1 MVGMYAIQEGFN
13 QVLSFF
19 LGGIEGGWNGNLVLI
34 KFLVFVLILAM
45 TKFSLERTPFGF
57 KDNKSVVTIIS
68 IAVSLIAVRY
78 LTTSA
83 LINFIWLPYGVLGVV
98 LATILPF
105 ILYFFFIESFDES
118 IIRKVGW
125 ITFCVI
131 YVGLA
136 YLRWDDFS
144 GEKFNLAWMYVIIAV
159 LSLLAIIFDKQ
170 IRYRLFIAMA
180 RKGEH
185 IKNAVFRA
193 EVEEEIKKIES
204 AINHHRIAGHNKDA
218 DMLEKEKKRLRDI
231 LANRD

>member
-1 MVGMYAIQEGFN
+1 MIDLYSIQHGFN
-13 QVLSFF
+13 QVLSFV
-19 LGGIEGGWNGNLVLI
+19 LGDIQGGWNGNLVLI

-68 IAVSLIAVRY
+68 IAVSLLAVRY

-98 LATILPF
+98 LATVLPF
-105 ILYFFFIESFDES
+105 IIYFFFIESFDES

-125 ITFCVI
+125 ITFMVI
-131 YVGLA
+131 YLGLA
-136 YLRWDDFS
+136 YLRWADFE
-144 GEKFNLAWMYVIIAV
+144 GERFNLAWMYVIIAG
-159 LSLLAIIFDKQ
+159 LSLIAIIFDKQ

-204 AINHHRIAGHNKDA
+204 AMNHHRIAGHDKEA
-218 DMLEKEKKRLRDI
+218 KELEKERKRLNDI
-231 LANRD
+231 LAQRD